1 MSFIRDFCRSH
12 PVLSFV
18 AEIDAVAC
26 RSSCPPSPDDELQFD
41 MYSNYRNAWRWSLRR
56 RASFRRPCL
65 SVSFL
70 SFINSL
76 PIRLLFSSF
85 LLPLSLS
92 LSLSL
97 SRSLYL
103 STLCHFISVSRRFAP
118 FYRCR
123 RIITQKSEF
132 HFVLIERS
140 AQRCAAR
147 ERRVATFPSL
157 DAQVSHDSSR
167 VSGYSE
173 RNVSE
178 QFQTT
183 RRRGDEGVGNG
194 RVALSP

>member
-12 PVLSFV
+12 PALSFV

-76 PIRLLFSSF
+76 RFDSYSLLSF
-85 LLPLSLS
+85 CPSLS

-97 SRSLYL
+97 SLYL

-132 HFVLIERS
+132 HFVLIERRDATLS
-140 AQRCAAR
+140 RSVAPC
-147 ERRVATFPSL
+147 ATF
-157 DAQVSHDSSR
+157 
-167 VSGYSE
+167 
-173 RNVSE
+173 N
-178 QFQTT
+178 
-183 RRRGDEGVGNG
+183 
-194 RVALSP
+194 

>member
-1 MSFIRDFCRSH
+1 VISVVLIRRCPSSRRSTPSPVDRRVRRHQTTNSNSICIPIIVTLDVDRSDVVLLSDVRVSASRFYPSSTLCRFDSYSL
-12 PVLSFV
+12 LSF
-18 AEIDAVAC
+18 
-26 RSSCPPSPDDELQFD
+26 CPS
-41 MYSNYRNAWRWSLRR
+41 
-56 RASFRRPCL
+56 
-65 SVSFL
+65 
-70 SFINSL
+70 
-76 PIRLLFSSF
+76 
-85 LLPLSLS
+85 LSLS

-97 SRSLYL
+97 YF